1 MRRPSPVTS
10 TRSRV
15 GLIIRSGPGSKPTR
29 GITRSPCELFDARV
43 SIRATPPVGQ
53 RPPSLV
59 KMGLE
64 RDHHMALFR
73 RLTTPF
79 AEDPPDGEAAP
90 SSGPR
95 SAGDVLRQ
103 QREALGL
110 DLDDVAAALRIK
122 PDYLAA
128 LEAGRPDLLP
138 GPTYAIGFVRAY
150 SDHLGLDDSEILR
163 RFKAESAG
171 LDAKPDLTFPM
182 PLGERSIPGRAML
195 LVALI
200 LVLCGYGTWYY
211 LSTAER
217 SRPERVAELPI
228 GLLSPPPAQHV
239 SEAAV
244 PPSADAAGETQPID
258 SAGAPLKTSAAI
270 GSELRPTAAGPAV
283 TPPEQTPAATTP
295 GLTLPPAPPPVLVGL
310 APTPQSEGP
319 QPYAVAGGTVRIVIR
334 ATAESWIKIRDANQT
349 VLREGFL
356 KAGET
361 YDVPDRPGVS
371 MRTGNAGGLEISVDG
386 KLAPPIGP
394 SGAIRNVSL
403 EPQALISGTAAGG

>member
-1 MRRPSPVTS
+1 
-10 TRSRV
+10 
-15 GLIIRSGPGSKPTR
+15 
-29 GITRSPCELFDARV
+29 
-43 SIRATPPVGQ
+43 
-53 RPPSLV
+53 
-59 KMGLE
+59 MGLE

-103 QREALGL
+103 HREALGL

-150 SDHLGLDDSEILR
+150 SDHLGLDGSEILR

-283 TPPEQTPAATTP
+283 TPPEQTPAASTP

-319 QPYAVAGGTVRIVIR
+319 HPYAVAAGTARIVIR

-356 KAGET
+356 KAGES

-386 KLAPPIGP
+386 KPAPPIGP

>member
-1 MRRPSPVTS
+1 MRRPSPSTS

-15 GLIIRSGPGSKPTR
+15 GRIIRSDPGSKPTR
-29 GITRSPCELFDARV
+29 EITRSPCERLDARV
-43 SIRATPPVGQ
+43 SIRATPQVGQ

-59 KMGLE
+59 KVELE

-73 RLTTPF
+73 RLTTSF
-79 AEDPPDGEAAP
+79 AEDLPDGEAAP

-128 LEAGRPDLLP
+128 LDAGCPDLLP

-150 SDHLGLDDSEILR
+150 SDHLGLDGTEILR

-171 LDAKPDLTFPM
+171 LDAKPDLAFPM
-182 PLGERSIPGRAML
+182 PLGERSIPGKAML

-211 LSTAER
+211 LSTAEH

-228 GLLSPPPAQHV
+228 GLLSPPPAQHAN
-239 SEAAV
+239 EAAA
-244 PPSADAAGETQPID
+244 PSSVDTAADSQPID
-258 SAGAPLKTSAAI
+258 PAGVAI
-270 GSELRPTAAGPAV
+270 K
-283 TPPEQTPAATTP
+283 TPAAT
-295 GLTLPPAPPPVLVGL
+295 
-310 APTPQSEGP
+310 
-319 QPYAVAGGTVRIVIR
+319 
-334 ATAESWIKIRDANQT
+334 
-349 VLREGFL
+349 
-356 KAGET
+356 
-361 YDVPDRPGVS
+361 
-371 MRTGNAGGLEISVDG
+371 
-386 KLAPPIGP
+386 
-394 SGAIRNVSL
+394 
-403 EPQALISGTAAGG
+403 

>member
-1 MRRPSPVTS
+1 
-10 TRSRV
+10 
-15 GLIIRSGPGSKPTR
+15 
-29 GITRSPCELFDARV
+29 
-43 SIRATPPVGQ
+43 
-53 RPPSLV
+53 LV
-59 KMGLE
+59 KVVLE
-64 RDHHMALFR
+64 RDHHMTLFR

-79 AEDPPDGEAAP
+79 AEDPPDGEVVLP
-90 SSGPR
+90 SGPR

-110 DLDDVAAALRIK
+110 DLNDVAAALRIK

-128 LEAGRPDLLP
+128 LEAGCPDLLP
-138 GPTYAIGFVRAY
+138 GPTYAIGFLRAY
-150 SDHLGLDDSEILR
+150 SDHLGLDGSEILR

-195 LVALI
+195 LMALI

-217 SRPERVAELPI
+217 SRPERVAELPS
-228 GLLSPPPAQHV
+228 GLFPPPS
-239 SEAAV
+239 SETAA
-244 PPSADAAGETQPID
+244 PPSPETAAETRLSGPP
-258 SAGAPLKTSAAI
+258 GTGSAATA
-270 GSELRPTAAGPAV
+270 SEPASTSESAAGPVV
-283 TPPEQTPAATTP
+283 TPPEQAPAASTP
-295 GLTLPPAPPPVLVGL
+295 VSTPVLTLPPAPPPVLVGL
-310 APTPQSEGP
+310 APTPQSAALHTPE
-319 QPYAVAGGTVRIVIR
+319 VAGGAVRIVIR

-386 KLAPPIGP
+386 KPAPPIGP